1 MNILS
6 PIPVP
11 NISMHIS
18 NVFQDKELEGNSVVK
33 DYLTTAADG
42 KDYHVIY
49 YALETAELR
58 VKNRLGITMDF
69 WRTNVDRM
77 LEFNDQS
84 ILTSKG
90 NITHAQME
98 AKVAV
103 IYQEFDQTRKRVD
116 AEQTDLKELEE
127 VNALLKKVER
137 K

>member
-1 MNILS
+1 
-6 PIPVP
+6 
-11 NISMHIS
+11 
-18 NVFQDKELEGNSVVK
+18 
-33 DYLTTAADG
+33 
-42 KDYHVIY
+42 
-49 YALETAELR
+49 
-58 VKNRLGITMDF
+58 MDF